1 MLPHLLIIEE
11 QISEQIDFYKDY
23 GVRVIRKKG
32 PCGYATSI
40 NKGLELA
47 KKVGYTHVITVNSD
61 IEFTQP
67 FLVPFVRAFNYG
79 DIVGGTLL
87 YPSGKIQSA
96 GWYYRDDGMPIEYEK
111 GQYLNQAKEYKKERF
126 VGGITGA
133 LQGINLECGL
143 YDEGYPL
150 SYEDVDFCVRN
161 ILLGRKIFYTPTI
174 CAIHFESATRGYTVG
189 PMELHSFKRYDK
201 KIGKI
206 SMSALNGRIAEY
218 NETHELER
226 QGKTKER

>member
-1 MLPHLLIIEE
+1 MLPHTLIVEEEISDKLL
-11 QISEQIDFYKDY
+11 FLKDY
-23 GVRVIRKKG
+23 GVKVVRKKG
-32 PCGYATSI
+32 DCGYSTSI
-40 NKGLELA
+40 NLGLQLA

-79 DIVGGTLL
+79 DIVGGSLFF
-87 YPSGKIQSA
+87 PGGRIQSA
-96 GWYYRDDGMPIEYEK
+96 GWHYRDDGMPIEHEK
-111 GQYLNQAKEYKKERF
+111 GLFFNSAELYKKERF

-133 LQGINLECGL
+133 LQGINLDCGE

-161 ILLGRKIFYTPTI
+161 LLLGRKIFYTPTI
-174 CAIHFESATRGYTVG
+174 SAIHYESATRGYTVG
-189 PMELHSFKRYDK
+189 PKELASFQRYDK

-206 SMSALNGRIAEY
+206 SMESLNSKVSGY
-218 NETHELER
+218 NESYELER
-226 QGKTKER
+226 QRKTDKR